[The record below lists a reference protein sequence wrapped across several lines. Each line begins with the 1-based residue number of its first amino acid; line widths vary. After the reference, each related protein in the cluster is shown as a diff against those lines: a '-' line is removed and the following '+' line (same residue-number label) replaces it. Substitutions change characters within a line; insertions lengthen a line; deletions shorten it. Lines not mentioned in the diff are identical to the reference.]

1 MNKKLVAAA
10 LGLAF
15 AAPVFAD
22 DSDVTLY
29 GRIHQAVE
37 HNTSTVKNASPASAG
52 NGTNIADVS
61 SRLGVRGK
69 EDLGGG
75 LSAIFAYE
83 FGVDSDALDNNS
95 QSTTNAS
102 GGGRS
107 ALTTRHAYAGLKG
120 GFGTLVVGSQDGGND
135 SQAPLYNQASAYSLN
150 VNNNG
155 GQLTVVD
162 GGDAVIARQ
171 QRVGNAFGYATTVAG
186 VKISARHALTG
197 TDQASGAVVAPSGN
211 PDDRQT
217 ENRTR
222 QTSIAADYTLGNL
235 TFGGGYERRDG
246 HDVYEN
252 GQNASGVAGAV
263 KSQWQLGAKYQFSFM
278 TVAGLVAQQKY
289 YGQRDSDTQYSISGL
304 VPLSASTGLQA
315 LYAMSENGHAT
326 TVAGVQ
332 GAKDTTAETDNKQFQ
347 VSAYYDLSKRT
358 RSYVGFNR
366 TTRESNGGGTTI
378 TKNRDDSIVLGLRHN
393 F

>member
-83 FGVDSDALDNNS
+83 FGVDTDAVN
-95 QSTTNAS
+95 TGATNMS
-102 GGGRS
+102 
-107 ALTTRHAYAGLKG
+107 TRHAYAGLKG

-155 GQLTVVD
+155 GQLTVVQ
-162 GGDAVIARQ
+162 GGDAVISRS

-186 VKISARHALTG
+186 VKISARHALAG
-197 TDQASGAVVAPSGN
+197 TDASSGTTAS
-211 PDDRQT
+211 T
-217 ENRTR
+217 ENNQR
-222 QTSIAADYTLGNL
+222 QTSIAADYTIGNL
-235 TFGGGYERRDG
+235 TLGGGYERRDG
-246 HDVYEN
+246 NNAYEN
-252 GQNASGVAGAV
+252 TQNALATTGDV
-263 KSQWQLGAKYQFSFM
+263 KSQLQFGAKYQFSFM
-278 TVAGLVAQQKY
+278 TVAGLIAQQKY

-304 VPLSASTGLQA
+304 VPLSSSMGLQA
-315 LYAMSENGHAT
+315 LYAMSENGHFTGT
-326 TVAGVQ
+326 TQ
-332 GAKDTTAETDNKQFQ
+332 GANTTAETDNKQFQ

-358 RSYVGFNR
+358 RSYVGYNR
-366 TTRESNGGGTTI
+366 TTVESNGAGTTI
-378 TKNRDDSIVLGLRHN
+378 TKTRDDSIVLGLRHN

>member
-37 HNTSTVKNASPASAG
+37 HNTRDVKNQTSSG
-52 NGTNIADVS
+52 NGTNIADYS

-83 FGVDSDALDNNS
+83 FGVDTDNVNDGS
-95 QSTTNAS
+95 SNMN
-102 GGGRS
+102 
-107 ALTTRHAYAGLKG
+107 TRHAYLGLKG

-135 SQAPLYNQASAYSLN
+135 SQAPLYNQASMYSMN
-150 VNNNG
+150 VNNNA
-155 GQLTVVD
+155 GQLTVVN
-162 GGDAVIARQ
+162 GNDAVIARN
-171 QRVGNAFGYATTVAG
+171 QRVGNAVGYATTVAG
-186 VKISARHALTG
+186 VKISARHAL
-197 TDQASGAVVAPSGN
+197 SGANASAGDVVSA
-211 PDDRQT
+211 
-217 ENRTR
+217 ENSQR
-222 QTSIAADYTLGNL
+222 QTSIAADYTIGNL
-235 TFGGGYERRDG
+235 TFGGGYERRAGDN
-246 HDVYEN
+246 VFEN
-252 GQNASGVAGAV
+252 TQNALAATGAV
-263 KSQWQLGAKYQFSFM
+263 KSQLQFGAKYQFSFM
-278 TVAGLVAQQKY
+278 TVAGLVGQQKY
-289 YGQRDSDTQYSISGL
+289 FGQRDTDTQYSLSGL
-304 VPLSASTGLQA
+304 VPINASMGVQA
-315 LYAMSENGHAT
+315 LYARSENGIQT
-326 TVAGVQ
+326 SAGQVVS
-332 GAKDTTAETDNKQFQ
+332 GTAFSAETDNKQFQ

-366 TTRESNGGGTTI
+366 TTVEGVNTIGGV
-378 TKNRDDSIVLGLRHN
+378 TKTRDDSIVLGLRHN

>member
-1 MNKKLVAAA
+1 LSATKKGFCVYLGHEIVGSTRLMRVHCDRAVQEDGKDSTKTIRVKYEQKASSSCFG
-10 LGLAF
+10 LGLCR
-15 AAPVFAD
+15 P
-22 DSDVTLY
+22 S
-29 GRIHQAVE
+29 
-37 HNTSTVKNASPASAG
+37 SAG
-52 NGTNIADVS
+52 NGTNIADVA

-83 FGVDSDALDNNS
+83 FGVDTDAVN
-95 QSTTNAS
+95 TGATNMS
-102 GGGRS
+102 
-107 ALTTRHAYAGLKG
+107 TRHAYAGLKG
-120 GFGTLVVGSQDGGND
+120 GFGTLVIGSQDGGND
-135 SQAPLYNQASAYSLN
+135 SQAPLYNQASAYALN

-155 GQLTVVD
+155 GQLTVVN
-162 GGDAVIARQ
+162 GGDAVISRQ
-171 QRVGNAFGYATTVAG
+171 QRVGNSIGYATTVAG

-197 TDQASGAVVAPSGN
+197 TDAASGSTAS
-211 PDDRQT
+211 Q
-217 ENRTR
+217 ENKQR

-246 HDVYEN
+246 DNLYEN
-252 GQNASGVAGAV
+252 TQNALATTGDV

-289 YGQRDSDTQYSISGL
+289 FGQRDSDTQYSISGL
-304 VPLSASTGLQA
+304 VPINASMGVQA
-315 LYAMSENGHAT
+315 FYAMSENGHFTGT
-326 TVAGVQ
+326 TQ

-366 TTRESNGGGTTI
+366 TTVESNGAGTTI
-378 TKNRDDSIVLGLRHN
+378 TKTRDDSIVLGLRHN

>member
-37 HNTSTVKNASPASAG
+37 HNTSTVKNATPSSAG
-52 NGTNIADVS
+52 NGTNIADVA

-83 FGVDSDALDNNS
+83 FGVDTDSVNS
-95 QSTTNAS
+95 GAS
-102 GGGRS
+102 NMS
-107 ALTTRHAYAGLKG
+107 TRHAYAGLKG
-120 GFGTLVVGSQDGGND
+120 GFGTLVIGSQDGGND
-135 SQAPLYNQASAYSLN
+135 SQAPLYNQASAYALN

-155 GQLTVVD
+155 GQLTVVN
-162 GGDAVIARQ
+162 GGDAVISRQ
-171 QRVGNAFGYATTVAG
+171 QRVGNSIGYATTVAG

-197 TDQASGAVVAPSGN
+197 TDAASGEVAS
-211 PDDRQT
+211 Q
-217 ENRTR
+217 ENKQR

-246 HDVYEN
+246 DNVYEN
-252 GQNASGVAGAV
+252 AQNATLVGATGAAADV

-278 TVAGLVAQQKY
+278 TVAGLVGQQKY
-289 YGQRDSDTQYSISGL
+289 FGNRDSDTQYSISGL
-304 VPLSASTGLQA
+304 VPINASMGVQA
-315 LYAMSENGHAT
+315 LYAVSENGHAT
-326 TVAGVQ
+326 GLTPVATTVQQ
-332 GAKDTTAETDNKQFQ
+332 GANTTAETDNKQFQ

-366 TTRESNGGGTTI
+366 TTRETNGNGTAI
-378 TKNRDDSIVLGLRHN
+378 TKTRDDSIVLGLRHN